1 MDSILASIV
10 IIIIG
15 VLYGIVLF
23 KVLIPLLTRFKF
35 GQSIRSEGPQSHLN
49 KKGTPTMGGLVIILI
64 TIFLNVTLILFN
76 YKDTNMNVYQI
87 ILLIIPFVS
96 FGVIGFIDDYLII
109 VKKTND
115 GLKPHIKFLLQLL
128 ISAVC
133 YYLTIQTRGTN
144 EINFFGER
152 IDLKFFYGIFIILS
166 FTGFTNATNLTDGL
180 DGLLGGTSAIIT
192 TGITV
197 LAFIN
202 KNYYVMYFG
211 LSLLTG
217 IFAFLIF
224 NLPKARI
231 FMGDT
236 GSLAI
241 GAALFSM
248 LLCLNMDVLIF
259 IFGII
264 YLIET
269 ISVMLQ
275 VWFFKKTSGE
285 RLFKM
290 SPFHHHLE
298 LSGLKDFQIDVIF
311 WIITLICTIFAC
323 ILGVRLF

>member
-10 IIIIG
+10 IVIIG

-35 GQSIRSEGPQSHLN
+35 GQSIRSEGPQSHLG

-64 TIFLNVTLILFN
+64 TIFLNITLILFN
-76 YKDTNMNVYQI
+76 YNDTNMNFHQI

-96 FGVIGFIDDYLII
+96 FGIIGFIDDYLII
-109 VKKTND
+109 VKKNND

-128 ISAVC
+128 ISAIC

-144 EINFFGER
+144 EINFFGES
-152 IDLKFFYGIFIILS
+152 IDLRFFYGIFIIIS

-202 KNYYVMYFG
+202 KNYHVMYFG
-211 LSLLTG
+211 MSLLTG
-217 IFAFLIF
+217 ILAFLIF
-224 NLPKARI
+224 NLPRARI

-259 IFGII
+259 VFGII
-264 YLIET
+264 YLVET

-298 LSGLKDFQIDVIF
+298 LSGLKDFQIDIIF

-323 ILGVRLF
+323 ILGVRVF

>member
-64 TIFLNVTLILFN
+64 TIFLNVTL
-76 YKDTNMNVYQI
+76 

-323 ILGVRLF
+323 ILGVRVF